1 MRIAVSGMLLAGIT
15 LSAMGA
21 EVRPPAAPL
30 ITHDP
35 YMSCW
40 SMNDRLYDDW
50 PKHWTG
56 RVHAMCGLIRVDG
69 APMRFMGAAAAESNA
84 VVQRSLVVGAT
95 QTGYAFACGTVD
107 LTVTF
112 TSPLLPDDLDV
123 FSRPA
128 SYITFSAK
136 SNDGKPHAVQIYF
149 DASAEWC
156 VNEPQQAVTWARVP
170 VQGLDVMRI
179 GTVDQKT
186 LERKG
191 DNVRIDWGHLMIAVS
206 KEQPATAVIGA
217 ADNLRSAFNANQ
229 SLPSKDDEDMPRAA
243 EDRWPVLAVSFD
255 LGQVTDQSV
264 QRRLTMAYDD
274 VYSIEYMQKPL
285 RAWWRRNAD
294 MTPERMLELAEA
306 EYAPLMERCAAFDQ
320 QLMTDATSIG
330 GGRYA
335 HLCALAYRQ
344 AMAGNK
350 LAAGPGGQPFL
361 FPKECFSNGC
371 IGTVDIIYPQA
382 PVFLYYNTVL
392 ARATLTPVMEYAAS
406 PRWKFAF
413 APHDLGTY
421 PQANGQVYGGGEKT
435 EENQM
440 QVEESGN
447 LLILVAAIAK
457 LEGSPEYAQKYWP
470 LLTRWAEYLKQK
482 GLDPENQLCTDDF
495 TGHLAHNVNLSA
507 KAIAGLGS
515 YALLCEMAG
524 KTAEAATYRALS
536 KEFAAKWVPMADDGD
551 HFRLAFD
558 KPGTWSQKYNLVW
571 DRLLGLNLFPKEVT
585 QKEIAYYKKMQNVF
599 GLPLDNRNKYT
610 KTDWLVWTATLA
622 DSQEDFLALFTPVF
636 SWMNQTPSRVPL
648 TDWYDTETGKMA
660 GFQAR
665 PVIGG
670 VFIKLLTAKLPG
682 NL

>member
-1 MRIAVSGMLLAGIT
+1 MFLAGIT
-15 LSAMGA
+15 LSALGA
-21 EVRPPAAPL
+21 EIRPPAVPL

-69 APMRFMGAAAAESNA
+69 VPMRFMGAAPAQSNA
-84 VVQRSLVVGAT
+84 VVQKSLVVSAT
-95 QTGYAFACGTVD
+95 QTVYTFTCGPMD
-107 LTVTF
+107 LMVTF

-136 SNDGKPHAVQIYF
+136 SNDGKPHAAQIYF
-149 DASAEWC
+149 DATAEWC
-156 VNEPQQAVTWARVP
+156 VNDPKQAVTWSRMPAP
-170 VQGLDVMRI
+170 GLDVMRI

-186 LERKG
+186 LDRKG
-191 DNVRIDWGHLMIAVS
+191 DNVRIDWGYLMIAVS
-206 KEQPATAVIGA
+206 KEQPASTVMGA
-217 ADNLRSAFNANQ
+217 ADDLRSAFNANQ
-229 SLPSKDDEDMPRAA
+229 GLPPKDDSDMPRAA
-243 EDRWPVLAVSFD
+243 EDRWPALAVSFD
-255 LGQVTDQSV
+255 LGQVTDQAV

-306 EYAPLMERCAAFDQ
+306 EYGPLMERCAAFDQ
-320 QLMTDATSIG
+320 QLMTDATDIG
-330 GGRYA
+330 GGHYA
-335 HLCALAYRQ
+335 QLCALAYRQ

-371 IGTVDIIYPQA
+371 IGTVDVIYPQA
-382 PVFLYYNTVL
+382 PIFLYYNTVL

-406 PRWKFAF
+406 PRWTFAF

-421 PQANGQVYGGGEKT
+421 PKANGQVYGGGEKT

-457 LEGSPEYAQKYWP
+457 LEGNPEYAQKYWP

-507 KAIAGLGS
+507 KAIAGLGA

-524 KTAEAATYRALS
+524 KTDEAAQYKAMS
-536 KEFAAKWVPMADDGD
+536 GEFAGKWVPMADDGD

-571 DRLLGLNLFPKEVT
+571 DRLLGLNQFPKEVA
-585 QKEIAYYKKMQNVF
+585 QKEIAYYKKMQNVY

-622 DSQEDFLALFTPVF
+622 DSQEDFLTLFTPVF
-636 SWMNQTPSRVPL
+636 TWMNQTPSRVPL
-648 TDWYDTETGKMA
+648 TDWYDTETGKMV

-670 VFIKLLTAKLPG
+670 VFIKLLSAKLPG
-682 NL
+682 NQGQ